1 MSRNK
6 CIVILFISLWL
17 CLWGATAV
25 AQSQNPLILTND
37 QEQHPLGPHLEILED
52 KEGAWTIEDVTSPE
66 IAAQFVP
73 NREESPGFGFTDS
86 AYWVRIQATNEA
98 DAASNWLIVLD
109 TDVYTI
115 DYYYP
120 IENGVGYDSV
130 HTGTARPFATRD
142 VSSTDYV
149 FRLPLPPQQTETIYM
164 RFESEAT
171 LILALSLWSES
182 AYFQYAKAKLAR
194 LSFFYGILFILAGY
208 NLVFFFY
215 IRDNSYLFYALFFG
229 TILLGIIGIDGFG
242 DQYLWPNWPGLAATA
257 DRFFVVLSF
266 SFALLFATS
275 FLRTKEF
282 TPRLHKIMLGLAT
295 TILIL
300 LALQFI
306 WFRQTAVIH
315 IFLLLASCVTIIVAG
330 LLVWR
335 KGYSPARYFLLGWL
349 PLLIGFAIFVLT
361 LIDVLPWVDMTDSLL
376 RLGLVILAFVLS
388 IGLADRI
395 NRYRREKVAAQLAVA
410 AQRSRIAQDL
420 HDSVTQSLYSTNL
433 FAEAGRETVQAGDTE
448 GASHYFTRIGAVSQ
462 QALKEMRLF
471 LYELRPPDVV
481 DVGLVDALQKR
492 LDAVE
497 KRSGMEVRL
506 ILDGDIHCED
516 EIADQYYRIAQEAL
530 NNVLKHAQAD
540 EVTVYLR
547 AENGIMGLEVA
558 DNGRGFDLAEAR
570 KSGGLGLKT
579 MQERSEQIN
588 GEFEITTAPNQ
599 GTKVMV
605 QVKQSHE

>member
-1 MSRNK
+1 M
-6 CIVILFISLWL
+6 
-17 CLWGATAV
+17 
-25 AQSQNPLILTND
+25 
-37 QEQHPLGPHLEILED
+37 
-52 KEGAWTIEDVTSPE
+52 
-66 IAAQFVP
+66 
-73 NREESPGFGFTDS
+73 
-86 AYWVRIQATNEA
+86 
-98 DAASNWLIVLD
+98 
-109 TDVYTI
+109 
-115 DYYYP
+115 
-120 IENGVGYDSV
+120 
-130 HTGTARPFATRD
+130 
-142 VSSTDYV
+142 
-149 FRLPLPPQQTETIYM
+149 
-164 RFESEAT
+164 
-171 LILALSLWSES
+171 
-182 AYFQYAKAKLAR
+182 
-194 LSFFYGILFILAGY
+194 
-208 NLVFFFY
+208 
-215 IRDNSYLFYALFFG
+215 
-229 TILLGIIGIDGFG
+229 II
-242 DQYLWPNWPGLAATA
+242 
-257 DRFFVVLSF
+257 
-266 SFALLFATS
+266 
-275 FLRTKEF
+275 
-282 TPRLHKIMLGLAT
+282 
-295 TILIL
+295 
-300 LALQFI
+300 
-306 WFRQTAVIH
+306 
-315 IFLLLASCVTIIVAG
+315 AG

-335 KGYSPARYFLLGWL
+335 KGYRPARYFLLGWTL
-349 PLLIGFAIFVLT
+349 VLLGFVIFILT
-361 LIDVLPWVDMTDSLL
+361 LIDVLPFTDYIDTIL
-376 RLGLVILAFVLS
+376 RLGLIVLALVLS
-388 IGLADRI
+388 FGLADRI
-395 NRYRREKVAAQLAVA
+395 NLLRQDKEAAQFAIT
-410 AQRSRIAQDL
+410 AQRMQIARDL

-448 GASHYFTRIGAVSQ
+448 GASHYFIRIGAVSQ

-579 MQERSEQIN
+579 MQERSDQIN